1 MTTDPNKATPA
12 KPVPATDSL
21 ESVLAELRHLAR
33 QTEPGAISTAAEPK
47 APVAQSRSQV
57 PAPRPAQNLR
67 PARDTGAIAFPP
79 RGLPTATRPR
89 YARAGTWVV
98 AGGVTL
104 ACAAL
109 AIPLRS
115 MIFDPPQQDAEVLV
129 GAEPVVAK
137 VEQRA
142 PAEIASTVGNGVA
155 KEPEAAAGEPEK
167 AMPSTT
173 ASLSGQAP
181 AKADPVLPGVEA
193 PPVATSELIRSEAPP
208 AAGRAAQ
215 PVETA
220 SISLIKL
227 PSELKPTA
235 LGSTAASS
243 AVAAASA
250 GQVKAFPAAQPSA
263 PATEAAPVPVA
274 PKPEPGP
281 APVAEVAPEKGSAP
295 AGAAAAASAVA
306 SDAVAAPA
314 ASEAASGRNANGS
327 GPTRMAALGPV
338 PESSAT
344 AALVPPPAKPSPEAV
359 RMVERARELIKTGD
373 ISAARLLLER
383 AMQSGSAQAA
393 FYLAETYDPQMLAQ
407 WGTFGIRGDVA
418 TARVL
423 YSRALKNGVAD
434 SKPRL
439 ETLK

>member
-1 MTTDPNKATPA
+1 MTTDPNTATPA
-12 KPVPATDSL
+12 KPVPANDSL

-33 QTEPGAISTAAEPK
+33 QTEPTSPSRMSEPK
-47 APVAQSRSQV
+47 APVTQNRPQM
-57 PAPRPAQNLR
+57 PARRPAQNLR
-67 PARDTGAIAFPP
+67 PARDEGEVAFPP
-79 RGLPTATRPR
+79 RVLATAARPR
-89 YARAGTWVV
+89 HRRAGTWIV

-115 MIFDPPQQDAEVLV
+115 MIFDPLQQDAEVLV
-129 GAEPVVAK
+129 EAEPSVAK
-137 VEQRA
+137 TEQRA
-142 PAEIASTVGNGVA
+142 PAEVASTVADATA
-155 KEPEAAAGEPEK
+155 KEPEATAGEPEN
-167 AMPSTT
+167 ATPSTT

-181 AKADPVLPGVEA
+181 AKAEPVLPSVEA
-193 PPVATSELIRSEAPP
+193 PPVVTSELIRSEAPP
-208 AAGRAAQ
+208 AAGPAAQ

-235 LGSTAASS
+235 STAGAG
-243 AVAAASA
+243 AVATASA
-250 GQVKAFPAAQPSA
+250 DPVKTFPAAQASA
-263 PATEAAPVPVA
+263 PVLGASPAPVASKSEPAPAPVTEAAPEKTGA
-274 PKPEPGP
+274 PSSAAAP
-281 APVAEVAPEKGSAP
+281 AP
-295 AGAAAAASAVA
+295 AASAVA
-306 SDAVAAPA
+306 SDR
-314 ASEAASGRNANGS
+314 SGNESGR
-327 GPTRMAALGPV
+327 TRTAALGPV

-344 AALVPPPAKPSPEAV
+344 TALVPPPAKPSPETL
-359 RMVERARELIKTGD
+359 RMVERARELIRMGD

-383 AMQSGSAQAA
+383 AMRSGSGQAA

-407 WGTFGIRGDVA
+407 WGTFGIQGDIA

-439 ETLK
+439 EALN